1 MVQGMEKMCS
11 IAVESGVASHADEV
25 TLRPP

>member
-1 MVQGMEKMCS
+1 MVQRVEKMCS
-11 IAVESGVASHADEV
+11 IAVESGVAGHADEV